1 YFHDLQEEYTVG
13 AVRSRMGA
21 GGPEARLRAEVAE
34 ALKSAAAGRWGPMY
48 VVAEKILGENEPL
61 PTHWPVDGTTGYDFL
76 NALNGLFVA
85 AENVAEIDRIYTA
98 FIGHSAAFAPVV
110 RGCKQIIMRVAMASE
125 INTLSHQLDRLT
137 ERNRRYRDFTLSSLR
152 AAL

>member
-1 YFHDLQEEYTVG
+1 GFSDINDLAGVRIEFADVFAATHAIPLRLLVDGKVCGLRVDHPDGFYTPAKYFHDLQEEYTVG

-61 PTHWPVDGTTGYDFL
+61 PTHCPVDGTTGSEFL
-76 NALNGLFVA
+76 HA
-85 AENVAEIDRIYTA
+85 
-98 FIGHSAAFAPVV
+98 
-110 RGCKQIIMRVAMASE
+110 
-125 INTLSHQLDRLT
+125 
-137 ERNRRYRDFTLSSLR
+137 
-152 AAL
+152 